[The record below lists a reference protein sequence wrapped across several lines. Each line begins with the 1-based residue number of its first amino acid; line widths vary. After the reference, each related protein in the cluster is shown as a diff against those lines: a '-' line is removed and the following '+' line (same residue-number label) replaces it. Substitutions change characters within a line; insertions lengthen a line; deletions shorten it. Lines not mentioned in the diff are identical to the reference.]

1 MMKNYVLQKKQKV
14 LFCKKV
20 GVHGTPGTPGVD
32 GPVYVLYIY
41 IYIYVLYIF
50 YMYYIYI
57 YICIYFTFYMYYR
70 CTQGEDTCFI
80 GRSDREKGW
89 NEMRRGDCNPLC
101 NMLRVR
107 PFTRSASSNALFND
121 LVSGNKQINRLG
133 EN

>member
-1 MMKNYVLQKKQKV
+1 MFYKKNKKYYFAKKWGCMAPLAPQVSTALYTYYIYIYVCYIY
-14 LFCKKV
+14 FICI
-20 GVHGTPGTPGVD
+20 
-32 GPVYVLYIY
+32 IY
-41 IYIYVLYIF
+41 IYIYV
-50 YMYYIYI
+50 
-57 YICIYFTFYMYYR
+57 CIYFTFYIYYR

-101 NMLRVR
+101 NMLPVR

-121 LVSGNKQINRLG
+121 LVSENKQINRLG

>member
-41 IYIYVLYIF
+41 IYV
-50 YMYYIYI
+50 
-57 YICIYFTFYMYYR
+57 CIYFTFYMYYR

-101 NMLRVR
+101 NMLPVR

>member
-1 MMKNYVLQKKQKV
+1 MKNYVLQKKTKSIILQKSGGAWHPWHPRCRRPCIRIIYIYICV
-14 LFCKKV
+14 IYIL
-20 GVHGTPGTPGVD
+20 
-32 GPVYVLYIY
+32 YVLYIY
-41 IYIYVLYIF
+41 IYV
-50 YMYYIYI
+50 
-57 YICIYFTFYMYYR
+57 CIYFTFYIYYR